1 MRRAAPPRAIFFAIN
16 VCVVLAISASCTK
29 EPPPRTVVEFVEN
42 PRLLEAT
49 MVRCAQNRAELR
61 YTPECVNAREAVNRI
76 AANEEA
82 ARRSELDA
90 QSVRKREALRRAQ
103 QAAAEARERSAEFE
117 RLREEAEYLGQFE
130 SVAEPMPMP
139 GTTEGGEVPPAGV
152 PGEREQPAPES
163 FTTPDP
169 AIDAVVPQSMPDR
182 VLEEDPEPS
191 LESVREELQRRQ
203 QQENPR

>member
-16 VCVVLAISASCTK
+16 VCVVLAISVSCTK

-49 MVRCAQNRAELR
+49 MVRCAQNRSELR

-76 AANEEA
+76 AATEEA

-90 QSVRKREALRRAQ
+90 QSIRKREALRRAQ

-130 SVAEPMPMP
+130 SVSEPMPGM
-139 GTTEGGEVPPAGV
+139 TEGGEAPPAAA
-152 PGEREQPAPES
+152 PGERVAPENS
-163 FTTPDP
+163 TVPDP
-169 AIDAVVPQSMPDR
+169 VVDEVVPETLPDSVR
-182 VLEEDPEPS
+182 NEVPEPS

-203 QQENPR
+203 QQEAPR